1 MAFGKT
7 GFNNDSWPD
16 YQTYFLSTHL
26 GTDATIV
33 YAQVQNINFEQV
45 LQSEFLYNLYRVIMV
60 VILYNVHISMSI
72 DCFRE

>member
-45 LQSEFLYNLYRVIMV
+45 PQELETLS
-60 VILYNVHISMSI
+60 
-72 DCFRE
+72 